1 MNRSA
6 LLQVKMSQRCV
17 GLLSLLFLVLEAPK
31 SHFRWV
37 RYPKIG
43 QTHRQHFLLPVFFVA
58 HFAHLHPIGVMTYNA
73 ISPAYPSDRAKTK
86 LRIVFFFKYGG
97 CEILHQLVVN
107 IPSFIGG
114 LSGFNHPILVVFTSL
129 QNPGQPVVNVS
140 PESKKLMLNH
150 RNIAYLSQIYPIS
163 SRTTKLYTIWNIIH
177 IKNPFKLPLYQ
188 N

>member
-86 LRIVFFFKYGG
+86 LRIVFFFLIRWLRNLAPVGG
-97 CEILHQLVVN
+97 KHPI
-107 IPSFIGG
+107 IYRG
-114 LSGFNHPILVVFTSL
+114 LSGFNHPILVFFTSL

-140 PESKKLMLNH
+140 PESKKLMLKNCW
-150 RNIAYLSQIYPIS
+150 ITGILTIFIPDLS
-163 SRTTKLYTIWNIIH
+163 H
-177 IKNPFKLPLYQ
+177 I
-188 N
+188 